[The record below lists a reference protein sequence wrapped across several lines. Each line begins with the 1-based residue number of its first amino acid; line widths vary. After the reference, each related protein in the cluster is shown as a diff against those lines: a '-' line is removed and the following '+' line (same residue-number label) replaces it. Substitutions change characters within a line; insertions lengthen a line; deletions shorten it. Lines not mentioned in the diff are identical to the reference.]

1 MKEIQHHC
9 KKDVIIAH
17 TFGKH
22 TKKMDN
28 TDRFQG
34 IRQKDYLLRMET
46 GSINS
51 RWPLDPLLGEIKNV
65 PIH

>member
-1 MKEIQHHC
+1 MKEIQHHY

-34 IRQKDYLLRMET
+34 IGQKDYLLRTET
-46 GSINS
+46 GKHQLYMAHGHIIG
-51 RWPLDPLLGEIKNV
+51 RD
-65 PIH
+65 